1 MVGTSIH
8 SNGGDLYSPHSNA
21 RWRAT
26 YVLHILSQVQSGTAM
41 YIQVQPC
48 DIQNVLHYGPE
59 ATSKKKSTGRSE
71 SSSDKTMTSPV
82 TDKNFKI
89 GPLGDFE
96 KTYVFYVA
104 MAEKPLSSPNSDE
117 SLYLGNGT
125 SDHRNEKTKTLCN
138 RKYPPKT

>member
-48 DIQNVLHYGPE
+48 DIQNVFPD
-59 ATSKKKSTGRSE
+59 AVFMWDFAKSLFVQCSNVNLLIQIIQG
-71 SSSDKTMTSPV
+71 DL
-82 TDKNFKI
+82 I
-89 GPLGDFE
+89 CPLGKDDF
-96 KTYVFYVA
+96 V
-104 MAEKPLSSPNSDE
+104 
-117 SLYLGNGT
+117 
-125 SDHRNEKTKTLCN
+125 
-138 RKYPPKT
+138 